1 LIKFDFNF
9 NYKPMFEQLTQLV
22 QQFGQEAIV
31 NNNAVPNEHNEAV
44 MNEAESSIFSSL
56 QKMASEG
63 GVEKL
68 AGLLQGNNAQNPSN
82 PAVQQITQQLTGSL
96 GEKFGLNNSAA
107 AGVAGSLIPKI
118 LGGLVNKVND
128 PNDSF
133 QVTDLIGAISGGTQ
147 TSGIMDA
154 ISKYGTQFG
163 LDQNADGKLDM
174 NDAIAV
180 SKSSGGIGGLLG
192 KLFGK

>member
-1 LIKFDFNF
+1 ML
-9 NYKPMFEQLTQLV
+9 EQLTQLV
-22 QQFGQEAIV
+22 QQFGQEAVVKNDAI
-31 NNNAVPNEHNEAV
+31 PNEHNGAV
-44 MNEAESSIFSSL
+44 MEEAGNSIFSSL

-68 AGLLQGNNAQNPSN
+68 AELLQGNNTQDSSN
-82 PAVQQITQQLTGSL
+82 PTVQQITQQLTGSL
-96 GEKFGLNNSAA
+96 GEKFGLNNDTAS
-107 AGVAGSLIPKI
+107 GVAGNLIPKI
-118 LGGLVNKVND
+118 LGGLANKTKD

-133 QVTDLIGAISGGTQ
+133 QITDLVGAITGGGAQ
-147 TSGIMDA
+147 SAIVMDA

-174 NDAIAV
+174 KDAIAIT
-180 SKSSGGIGGLLG
+180 KSSGGISGFLG

>member
-1 LIKFDFNF
+1 
-9 NYKPMFEQLTQLV
+9 MFEQLTQLV
-22 QQFGQEAIV
+22 QEFGQDAV
-31 NNNAVPNEHNEAV
+31 VKNNAVPNEHNGAV
-44 MNEAESSIFSSL
+44 MEEAGNSIFSSL
-56 QKMASEG
+56 QKLASEG
-63 GVEKL
+63 GAEKL
-68 AGLLQGNNAQNPSN
+68 AGLLQGNNAQDPSN

-96 GEKFGLNNSAA
+96 GEKFGLSGTDA

-118 LGGLVNKVND
+118 LGGLVGKAND

-133 QVTDLIGAISGGTQ
+133 QLTDLIGAISGGGGQ

-163 LDQNADGKLDM
+163 LDQNADGKLDL

-180 SKSSGGIGGLLG
+180 TQSKGGIGGLLG

>member
-1 LIKFDFNF
+1 
-9 NYKPMFEQLTQLV
+9 MFEQLTQLV
-22 QQFGQEAIV
+22 QQFGQEAVV
-31 NNNAVPNEHNEAV
+31 NNNAVPNEQNEAV
-44 MNEAESSIFSSL
+44 MTETGNSIFSSL

-68 AGLLQGNNAQNPSN
+68 AALLQGNNAQDPSN
-82 PAVQQITQQLTGSL
+82 TEVQQITQQLTGSL
-96 GEKFGLNNSAA
+96 SEKFGLNSSDAN
-107 AGVAGSLIPKI
+107 GVAGSMIPQI
-118 LGGLVNKVND
+118 LGKLVNKAND

-133 QVTDLIGAISGGTQ
+133 QITDLIGAISGGGTQ
-147 TSGIMDA
+147 TSEIMDA

-174 NDAIAV
+174 NDALAAT
-180 SKSSGGIGGLLG
+180 KSNGGIGGLLG

>member
-1 LIKFDFNF
+1 
-9 NYKPMFEQLTQLV
+9 MFEQLTQLV
-22 QQFGQEAIV
+22 QQFGQEAVV

-44 MNEAESSIFSSL
+44 MNEAGNSIFSSL
-56 QKMASEG
+56 QQMASG
-63 GVEKL
+63 GGIEKL
-68 AGLLQGNNAQNPSN
+68 AGLLQGNNAQDPSN

-96 GEKFGLNNSAA
+96 GEKFGLSSSDA
-107 AGVAGSLIPKI
+107 AGVAGSMIPKI
-118 LGGLVNKVND
+118 LGGLVGKAND

-133 QVTDLIGAISGGTQ
+133 QLTDLIGAISGGGTQ

-174 NDAIAV
+174 DDAIAAT
-180 SKSSGGIGGLLG
+180 KNKGGIGGFLG

>member
-1 LIKFDFNF
+1 
-9 NYKPMFEQLTQLV
+9 MFEQLTQLV
-22 QQFGQEAIV
+22 QEFGQDAV
-31 NNNAVPNEHNEAV
+31 VKNNAIPNEQNEAV
-44 MNEAESSIFSSL
+44 IEEAGSSIFSSL

-68 AGLLQGNNAQNPSN
+68 AGLLQGNNAQDPSN

-96 GEKFGLNNSAA
+96 GEKFGLDSTAA
-107 AGVAGSLIPKI
+107 AGVAGSMIPKI
-118 LGGLVNKVND
+118 LSGLVNKTND

-133 QVTDLIGAISGGTQ
+133 QLTDLIGAITGGGAQ
-147 TSGIMDA
+147 TSGIMDT

-163 LDQNADGKLDM
+163 LDQNADGKLDL

-180 SKSSGGIGGLLG
+180 TKSSGGIGGFLG

>member
-1 LIKFDFNF
+1 
-9 NYKPMFEQLTQLV
+9 MFEQLTQLV
-22 QQFGQEAIV
+22 QQFGQDAVV

-44 MNEAESSIFSSL
+44 MNEAGNSIFSSL
-56 QKMASEG
+56 QQMASEG
-63 GVEKL
+63 GIEKL
-68 AGLLQGNNAQNPSN
+68 AGLLQGNNAQDPSN

-96 GEKFGLNNSAA
+96 GEKFGLSSSAA
-107 AGVAGSLIPKI
+107 SGVAGSLIPKI
-118 LGGLVNKVND
+118 LGGLVGKAND

-133 QVTDLIGAISGGTQ
+133 QITDLIGAISGGGAQ

-163 LDQNADGKLDM
+163 LDQNGDGKVDIS
-174 NDAIAV
+174 DAASL
-180 SKSSGGIGGLLG
+180 SKNSGGIGGLLG

>member
-1 LIKFDFNF
+1 
-9 NYKPMFEQLTQLV
+9 MFEQLTQLV
-22 QQFGQEAIV
+22 QEFGQEAV
-31 NNNAVPNEHNEAV
+31 VKNSAVPNEHNEAV
-44 MNEAESSIFSSL
+44 MSEAGNSIFSGL
-56 QKMASEG
+56 QSMASEG
-63 GVEKL
+63 GIEKL
-68 AGLLQGNNAQNPSN
+68 AGLLQGNNAQDSSN

-96 GEKFGLNNSAA
+96 GEKFGLNSSDA
-107 AGVAGSLIPKI
+107 AGVAGSMIPKI
-118 LGGLVNKVND
+118 LGGLVNKAND

-133 QVTDLIGAISGGTQ
+133 QITDLIGAISGGSAQ

-180 SKSSGGIGGLLG
+180 TKSNGGIGGFLG

>member
-1 LIKFDFNF
+1 
-9 NYKPMFEQLTQLV
+9 MFEQLTQLV
-22 QQFGQEAIV
+22 QQYGQEAV
-31 NNNAVPNEHNEAV
+31 VKNNAIPNEQNEAV
-44 MNEAESSIFSSL
+44 MEEAGSSIFSSL
-56 QKMASEG
+56 QKMTSEG
-63 GVEKL
+63 GIEQL

-96 GEKFGLNNSAA
+96 GEKFGLDSSAA
-107 AGVAGSLIPKI
+107 AGVAGSMIPKI
-118 LGGLVNKVND
+118 LSGLVNKTND

-133 QVTDLIGAISGGTQ
+133 QITDLIGAISGGGAQ

-163 LDQNADGKLDM
+163 LDQNADGKVDLT
-174 NDAIAV
+174 DAMAI
-180 SKSSGGIGGLLG
+180 SKSSGGIGGFIG